1 MNILIDTNVALDALL
16 ERQPFYAAASRVLSL
31 SALGVGIFVSA
42 SAITDIYYI
51 SRRHFDNKKTAMA
64 LLKNFLFGADAAT
77 VSDVEIRRA
86 IALDWGDFED
96 AVQYAAGERLSVDYI
111 VTRNP
116 ADFSLSNL
124 PVVTPEGLLSLVVSE
139 KNE

>member
-16 ERQPFYAAASRVLSL
+16 ERQPFYAAAAKVLGL
-31 SALGVGIFVSA
+31 STLGVRIFVSA

-51 SRRHFDNKKTAMA
+51 SRRQTGSKKTAME
-64 LLKNFLFGADAAT
+64 LLKNLLLYVDAAT
-77 VSDVEIRRA
+77 VSDAEIRRA

-96 AVQYAAGERLSVDYI
+96 AVQYAAGERLAVDFI

-116 ADFSLSNL
+116 ADFFSS
-124 PVVTPEGLLSLVVSE
+124 PIEAVTPDQFIRRVTGLE
-139 KNE
+139 

>member
-16 ERQPFYAAASRVLSL
+16 ERTPFYAAAAKVLSL
-31 SALGVGIFVSA
+31 STLGVRIFVSA

-51 SRRHFDNKKTAMA
+51 SRKQTGSKKTAME
-64 LLKNFLFGADAAT
+64 LLKRLLLNVGAAT
-77 VSDVEIRRA
+77 VSGAEIRRA

-96 AVQYAAGERLSVDYI
+96 AVQYAAGESLAVDYI

-116 ADFSLSNL
+116 ADFSSS
-124 PVVTPEGLLSLVVSE
+124 PIEAVTPDQFIRRVTGLE
-139 KNE
+139 

>member
-16 ERQPFYAAASRVLSL
+16 ERQPFCAAASRVLSL
-31 SALGVGIFVSA
+31 STLGVGIFVSA

-51 SRRHFDNKKTAMA
+51 SRKHIGSKKAAME
-64 LLKNFLFGADAAT
+64 LLKRLLLNADAAT
-77 VSDVEIRRA
+77 VSNAEIRRA

-96 AVQYAAGERLSVDYI
+96 AVQYAAGECLAVDYI

-116 ADFSLSNL
+116 ADFTAATL
-124 PVVTPEGLLSLVVSE
+124 PVATPEDFLSLVVSG
-139 KNE
+139 

>member
-16 ERQPFYAAASRVLSL
+16 ERQPFCAAATKVLGLWRGS
-31 SALGVGIFVSA
+31 VGIFVSA

-51 SRRHFDNKKTAMA
+51 SRKRIGSKKAA
-64 LLKNFLFGADAAT
+64 RELVKRLLLSADVAT
-77 VSDVEIRRA
+77 VSGAEIRRA

-96 AVQYAAGERLSVDYI
+96 AVQYAAGERLAVDYI

-116 ADFSLSNL
+116 ADFSSS
-124 PVVTPEGLLSLVVSE
+124 PIKTVTPDEFIRRVTDSE
-139 KNE
+139 